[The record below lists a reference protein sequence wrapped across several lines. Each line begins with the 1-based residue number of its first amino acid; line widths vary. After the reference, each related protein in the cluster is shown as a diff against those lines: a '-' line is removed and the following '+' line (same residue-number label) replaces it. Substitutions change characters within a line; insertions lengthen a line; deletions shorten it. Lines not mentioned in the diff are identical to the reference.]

1 MHILLVA
8 FIMRYILP
16 APKGGKKIEENNKK
30 VLPLGPLPLHLE
42 VPCTPPLEVP
52 CTPPHRG
59 PTALALEVCTPPLE
73 IPGATLLVPPLGHT
87 ICLGEDPFDICI
99 LGFGKKIDR
108 GKNQPRKIIVQRNSL

>member
-1 MHILLVA
+1 MLVA

-16 APKGGKKIEENNKK
+16 APRGGKKIEENNKK
-30 VLPLGPLPLHLE
+30 VLPLGPLP
-42 VPCTPPLEVP
+42 PPHEVP

-87 ICLGEDPFDICI
+87 ICLREDPFDICI